1 MLRNVQKVKIN
12 EVKVRA
18 DNQYT
23 KDENEIKRK
32 TYLIKGLQK
41 ARGPRPSGLK
51 PGPSLT
57 GPSPA

>member
-18 DNQYT
+18 DNQYA

-32 TYLIKGLQK
+32 TYLTYDNENNIFNK
-41 ARGPRPSGLK
+41 
-51 PGPSLT
+51 
-57 GPSPA
+57 

>member
-23 KDENEIKRK
+23 KDENEIKGK
-32 TYLIKGLQK
+32 NYLTYTYDNENKICNK
-41 ARGPRPSGLK
+41 
-51 PGPSLT
+51 
-57 GPSPA
+57 